1 MRPLD
6 ADWQAVYEA
15 LAPHHR
21 ATLVDYAATKGL
33 SDGQLWDD
41 AVVRTIAV
49 ALAVDRVANAA
60 REEGQTVDRRALL
73 QAAIDLDLDIET
85 LLRRERRTRQRRRAA
100 G

>member
-1 MRPLD
+1 
-6 ADWQAVYEA
+6 
-15 LAPHHR
+15 
-21 ATLVDYAATKGL
+21 
-33 SDGQLWDD
+33 
-41 AVVRTIAV
+41 V